1 MRLWRVTVYIFMA
14 PIDELLDVLH
24 REAGQARFDDR
35 LHDAIALLNNIRH
48 PQTDVQAATS
58 PESATSAEEQFSHL
72 LLQLLDEGELEAAQK
87 VKEIVE
93 KLGEEFLSLRSAIA
107 HHIPSKSRN
116 TLSNEAHSGDI
127 EEELQSKVSIVM
139 PPQPSKDFPSLP
151 WRDDSGRFND
161 LNDIYFLHTLSN
173 SPEMLV
179 PPGKSLRSVLSGSQA
194 AAALGDAS
202 DASGSSLPSF
212 QQKVEEIAK
221 QAFWDEAKESLSDP
235 TSGKQL
241 ARLKSLHSD
250 LREKLDGLI
259 SAKHP
264 LMIMLSSPLSPSSNP
279 LLSGIRHL
287 EMVTSALKTLCA
299 PVRDELLDS
308 ALALLSDEGK
318 SREERVAYSFKQIF
332 HISDL
337 MRQDMTNILLNSV
350 SDEDLHWELVR
361 QARSREIRAILE
373 LWSLESVRS
382 SWDSWCHDPSGLR
395 DGDVRWIR
403 KLVDALGSDSP
414 VHCVS
419 PESEESNSSTSQSD
433 TIPPPFLFA
442 CPSLHRIQNHLQA
455 VTIAATLRTLVPHLG
470 RNIQSPDSIVRSDSS
485 FTERVLSLLMI
496 EVNEEEDSGTIKL
509 TNLADEVV
517 REHHRLAEAS
527 TLENNRANSSMD
539 DASLRAAVNKLV
551 RPADPVYALLRRRL
565 LESLVS
571 QVSSALRRA
580 QQNAPGVMQ
589 TGREAKRLKPDPA
602 LALDLRRDKKDVS
615 LGQLKV
621 DAFHV
626 KGYEEEVLSKNILDV
641 TNSICKVVEWV
652 RNGWSDL
659 ISLE

>member
-1 MRLWRVTVYIFMA
+1 MQDATLESHGVYFRLQHAHATSSLELTMA

-221 QAFWDEAKESLSDP
+221 QAFWDEVFS
-235 TSGKQL
+235 
-241 ARLKSLHSD
+241 H
-250 LREKLDGLI
+250 
-259 SAKHP
+259 
-264 LMIMLSSPLSPSSNP
+264 
-279 LLSGIRHL
+279 
-287 EMVTSALKTLCA
+287 
-299 PVRDELLDS
+299 
-308 ALALLSDEGK
+308 
-318 SREERVAYSFKQIF
+318 
-332 HISDL
+332 
-337 MRQDMTNILLNSV
+337 ILLACT
-350 SDEDLHWELVR
+350 EF
-361 QARSREIRAILE
+361 
-373 LWSLESVRS
+373 
-382 SWDSWCHDPSGLR
+382 G
-395 DGDVRWIR
+395 
-403 KLVDALGSDSP
+403 VDYRFCL
-414 VHCVS
+414 
-419 PESEESNSSTSQSD
+419 
-433 TIPPPFLFA
+433 
-442 CPSLHRIQNHLQA
+442 
-455 VTIAATLRTLVPHLG
+455 
-470 RNIQSPDSIVRSDSS
+470 S
-485 FTERVLSLLMI
+485 FEPI
-496 EVNEEEDSGTIKL
+496 G
-509 TNLADEVV
+509 
-517 REHHRLAEAS
+517 
-527 TLENNRANSSMD
+527 
-539 DASLRAAVNKLV
+539 
-551 RPADPVYALLRRRL
+551 
-565 LESLVS
+565 
-571 QVSSALRRA
+571 
-580 QQNAPGVMQ
+580 
-589 TGREAKRLKPDPA
+589 
-602 LALDLRRDKKDVS
+602 
-615 LGQLKV
+615 
-621 DAFHV
+621 
-626 KGYEEEVLSKNILDV
+626 
-641 TNSICKVVEWV
+641 
-652 RNGWSDL
+652 
-659 ISLE
+659 